1 MSAKLSASAS
11 GAAGEAAA
19 ASSSRLDAVGDDNA
33 GNGAEAING
42 AGEDAGNGISE
53 TETG

>member
-19 ASSSRLDAVGDDNA
+19 SSRFDAVGDDNA